1 METYNLIIW
10 ARDLEKY
17 WVHFEL
23 GLKGIQD
30 KNSALHCNDAYFWW
44 TNFYYFLKVMSVA
57 DFQTDLN
64 DISCKKYRKISQ
76 SKIMQH
82 CSYLGCPLI
91 HFWEKIIVSGLS
103 YDPVTKIMNCR
114 PSLKIKRGLWRNFE
128 HLKIHFSKNMSGIMT
143 CTKHRTCHETSYY
156 GGPKGEGISNLLLN
170 PSKTQALCW
179 KG

>member
-82 CSYLGCPLI
+82 CSYLGCPLVSFTGLLRCLSFQKYLKEKCSFELRSVHHGEQI
-91 HFWEKIIVSGLS
+91 QTLINSTFFKHFLS
-103 YDPVTKIMNCR
+103 SFNI
-114 PSLKIKRGLWRNFE
+114 
-128 HLKIHFSKNMSGIMT
+128 
-143 CTKHRTCHETSYY
+143 
-156 GGPKGEGISNLLLN
+156 
-170 PSKTQALCW
+170 
-179 KG
+179 